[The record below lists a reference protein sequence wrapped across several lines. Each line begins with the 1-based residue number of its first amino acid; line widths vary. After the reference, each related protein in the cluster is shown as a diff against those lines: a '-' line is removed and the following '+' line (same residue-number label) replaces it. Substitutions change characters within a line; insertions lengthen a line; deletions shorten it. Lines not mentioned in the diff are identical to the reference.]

1 MPTKDEKQ
9 LAEDTWLLRNPGKP
23 LPNTNAA
30 KAAYQRLRAREQK
43 SADEKRTKREA
54 RLALKKRAAL
64 QNITE
69 PQPGG
74 ENEDEAEED
83 NREEEN
89 PEFIDGAPV
98 VYGWTVRDRKED
110 ELVDDD
116 NQNEE
121 EDIED
126 GLDQWG
132 YAFFIDKHHPIPRK
146 RDEATDASPM
156 ARIQLRKSSIND
168 SSHMLEQSERKS
180 SWTEEDYDPTLWGDR
195 GTGNAQIVGYRR
207 RSAARDERT
216 NSISILRVVQNK
228 KLVTFMLKS
237 YYECARCIPYTQ
249 LTITDKAD
257 GCFEVPEKQTHWLMD
272 EKFDNVS
279 KEIRRERKRLHMVDL
294 GELFYWGKFGMK
306 WAAGGKK
313 LKLQGPGCKKISI
326 EGTDESSF
334 VFVGGTGEEAD
345 KIGKIL
351 AELEMG
357 KEREKETEKTNTE
370 ATGIVYADVH
380 KENEQFEITDDVHV
394 DGEAET
400 ESVRIE
406 TAEEERVQKEEEA
419 EAERVRKEEAEAER
433 VRKEEA
439 EAERIRKE
447 EEAEAER
454 VRKAE
459 EAEAERVR
467 KEEAEAER
475 IRKEEEAEAERVRKA
490 EEAEVE
496 RVRREEAEAEAER
509 VRKEEAEAERVRKEA
524 EAEGERVMRGNLKGN
539 AS

>member
-1 MPTKDEKQ
+1 M
-9 LAEDTWLLRNPGKP
+9 ALL
-23 LPNTNAA
+23 
-30 KAAYQRLRAREQK
+30 
-43 SADEKRTKREA
+43 
-54 RLALKKRAAL
+54 
-64 QNITE
+64 
-69 PQPGG
+69 
-74 ENEDEAEED
+74 
-83 NREEEN
+83 
-89 PEFIDGAPV
+89 
-98 VYGWTVRDRKED
+98 W
-110 ELVDDD
+110 
-116 NQNEE
+116 

-156 ARIQLRKSSIND
+156 ARIKLRKSSIND

-195 GTGNAQIVGYRR
+195 GTGNAQIVGYSC

-216 NSISILRVVQNK
+216 NLISILRVVQNK

-237 YYECARCIPYTQ
+237 YYESARCIPYTQ

-257 GCFEVPEKQTHWLMD
+257 GCFEYPEKQTHWLMD

-357 KEREKETEKTNTE
+357 KEGEKETEKTDTE

-400 ESVRIE
+400 ERVRK
-406 TAEEERVQKEEEA
+406 EEEAEAERVRREEAEAERVRKEEEAETERVRKEEEA

-433 VRKEEA
+433 VRRE
-439 EAERIRKE
+439 
-447 EEAEAER
+447 
-454 VRKAE
+454 E

-475 IRKEEEAEAERVRKA
+475 VWKEEPEAERVQK
-490 EEAEVE
+490 E
-496 RVRREEAEAEAER
+496 EAEAER
-509 VRKEEAEAERVRKEA
+509 VRKEEAERVRREEA
-524 EAEGERVMRGNLKGN
+524 EAERERVMTEGNLKGN

>member
-1 MPTKDEKQ
+1 M
-9 LAEDTWLLRNPGKP
+9 
-23 LPNTNAA
+23 
-30 KAAYQRLRAREQK
+30 RAREQK
-43 SADEKRTKREA
+43 SADEKHTKREA

-83 NREEEN
+83 NGEEEN
-89 PEFIDGAPV
+89 LEFIDGAPV

-228 KLVTFMLKS
+228 KLVTFILKS
-237 YYECARCIPYTQ
+237 YYESARCIPYTQ

-279 KEIRRERKRLHMVDL
+279 KEIRREQKRLHMVDL

-313 LKLQGPGCKKISI
+313 LKLQRPGCKKISI

-345 KIGKIL
+345 KIGTIL

-400 ESVRIE
+400 ECVRIE
-406 TAEEERVQKEEEA
+406 TAEEERVRKEEEAEAERVRKEEAEAQRDRREEAEAERVRKEEEAEAERVRKEEAEAERVRKEEEAEAERVRKEEEAEVERVRREEA

-439 EAERIRKE
+439 EAE
-447 EEAEAER
+447 
-454 VRKAE
+454 
-459 EAEAERVR
+459 
-467 KEEAEAER
+467 
-475 IRKEEEAEAERVRKA
+475 
-490 EEAEVE
+490 
-496 RVRREEAEAEAER
+496 
-509 VRKEEAEAERVRKEA
+509 
-524 EAEGERVMRGNLKGN
+524 GERVMREGNLKGN

>member
-1 MPTKDEKQ
+1 MPTKDDKQ

-168 SSHMLEQSERKS
+168 SSHMLEQSEMKS

-326 EGTDESSF
+326 EGTDESSY

-370 ATGIVYADVH
+370 AMGIVYADVH

-400 ESVRIE
+400 ECVRIE
-406 TAEEERVQKEEEA
+406 TAEEERVRKEEAEAERVRKEEEAEAERVSKEEAEAERVRKEEEAEAERVRKEKEEAEVERVRREEAEAERVRNEEAEAERVRKEEADAEVERVRREEA

-439 EAERIRKE
+439 EAEGD
-447 EEAEAER
+447 R
-454 VRKAE
+454 VT
-459 EAEAERVR
+459 
-467 KEEAEAER
+467 
-475 IRKEEEAEAERVRKA
+475 
-490 EEAEVE
+490 
-496 RVRREEAEAEAER
+496 
-509 VRKEEAEAERVRKEA
+509 
-524 EAEGERVMRGNLKGN
+524 RGNLKGN
-539 AS
+539 VS